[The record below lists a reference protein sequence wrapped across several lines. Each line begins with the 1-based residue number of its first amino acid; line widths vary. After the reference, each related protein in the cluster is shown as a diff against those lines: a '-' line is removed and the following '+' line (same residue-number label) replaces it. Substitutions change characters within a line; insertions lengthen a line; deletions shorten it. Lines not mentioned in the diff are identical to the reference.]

1 LITVSKRDFMAKD
14 YITLLFCLLYIPF
27 CGVASHRK
35 ADTISIRHLPY
46 SLDNKMESNQQ
57 SLKLATINDDP
68 VKQLDAL
75 LNTAEMYSNRNS
87 YADAFKY
94 YHIALELA
102 TDLKD
107 RKKKAHISNALGTL
121 YKIQGMY
128 RKAIDYFANAIN
140 DAQVSKDSIELSQ
153 AYNLIGG
160 VYFDQNDGSHALDY
174 YKKAFVIRKLIGN
187 KALIAASYN
196 NIGECNRIM
205 GQHIEA
211 LNYYQKALNLANEI
225 KNGAIASIIL
235 NNFAVNYQQQG
246 LNDKALSLF
255 QQSLSLC
262 LITGNKEQ
270 LTTVFNSLGKYYL
283 DVKKYDSATI
293 NYKRA
298 FSIASELKSFMELR
312 NAAKGLSELYAHKQD
327 YKEAYSYDLL
337 YNRLNDS
344 LHQADLSNRVVQME
358 LQSDFDLRQQRSSI
372 QQQRKEFLFYFSGA
386 FLLFLLIISILLYG
400 RLRSRNRE
408 GKLIQQN
415 LELEQTNLKEELEY
429 RNKEITT
436 NVMYRVQKNELINS
450 IIERLQKVKLSLKGE
465 NQHVLQDII
474 KELQTG
480 DDQDL
485 WEEFEVRFTQ
495 VHSKFYQKLN
505 EQYPDLTANE
515 RRLCAFLRLNMTT
528 KDIASLTKQST
539 NSIEVART
547 RLRKK
552 LNLSNS
558 DISLITFLAQF

>member
-1 LITVSKRDFMAKD
+1 MTKG
-14 YITLLFCLLYIPF
+14 YIALFLFCLLHISN
-27 CGVASHRK
+27 GVFASHRK
-35 ADTISIRHLPY
+35 ADSDPVRHLPY

-57 SLKLATINDDP
+57 SLKLASINDDP
-68 VKQLDAL
+68 VKQLEAL

-87 YADAFKY
+87 YAEAFKY
-94 YHIALELA
+94 YQIALELA
-102 TDLKD
+102 SDLKD
-107 RKKKAHISNALGTL
+107 RKKEAFISNELGKL
-121 YKIQGMY
+121 YKTQGVY

-140 DAQVSKDSIELSQ
+140 HALVSKDSVELAQ

-174 YKKAFVIRKLIGN
+174 YKKAFEIRKLIGD
-187 KALIAASYN
+187 KALIAASNN
-196 NIGECNRIM
+196 NIGECYRIM
-205 GQHIEA
+205 GQHTEA
-211 LNYYQKALNLANEI
+211 LNYYQRALTLANEI
-225 KNGAIASIIL
+225 KNGAIASIVL

-246 LNDKALSLF
+246 LTEKALSLF

-262 LITGNKEQ
+262 LVTGNKEQ

-283 DVKKYDSATI
+283 DIKKYDSATI

-298 FSIASELKSFMELR
+298 FTIASELKSFMELR
-312 NAAKGLSELYAHKQD
+312 NAAKGLSELYAHKKD
-327 YKEAYSYDLL
+327 FKEAYNYDLL

-344 LHQADLSNRVVQME
+344 LHQADLSSRVVQME
-358 LQSDFDLRQQRSSI
+358 LQSDFDFRQQRASI
-372 QQQRKEFLFYFSGA
+372 QQQRKAFFFYFSGA
-386 FLLFLLIISILLYG
+386 FLLFLLTISLLFYS

-408 GKLIQQN
+408 VTLVQQN
-415 LELEQTNLKEELEY
+415 LALEQVNLKEELEY

-436 NVMYRVQKNELINS
+436 NVMYLVQKNELINS
-450 IIERLQKVKLSLKGE
+450 IIERLQKVVLSLKGE
-465 NQHVLQDII
+465 NQQILQEII
-474 KELQTG
+474 RELQAG
-480 DDQDL
+480 GDQDL

-495 VHSKFYQKLN
+495 VHTNFYQKLN
-505 EQYPDLTANE
+505 EQFPELTANE

-528 KDIASLTKQST
+528 KDIASLTKQSA

-558 DISLITFLAQF
+558 ETSLVTFLAQF

>member
-1 LITVSKRDFMAKD
+1 MTKG
-14 YITLLFCLLYIPF
+14 YIALFLFCLLHISF
-27 CGVASHRK
+27 GAFASHRK
-35 ADTISIRHLPY
+35 ADNNPVHHLPY

-57 SLKLATINDDP
+57 SLKLASISEDP
-68 VKQLDAL
+68 VKQLEAL

-94 YHIALELA
+94 YQIALELA

-107 RKKKAHISNALGTL
+107 RKKQAYISNALGKL
-121 YKIQGMY
+121 YKTQGVY

-140 DAQVSKDSIELSQ
+140 HALASKDSVELAQ

-174 YKKAFVIRKLIGN
+174 YKKAFEIRKLIGD
-187 KALIAASYN
+187 KALIAASDN
-196 NIGECNRIM
+196 NIGECYRIM
-205 GQHIEA
+205 GQHTEA
-211 LNYYQKALNLANEI
+211 LNYYQKALSLANEI
-225 KNGAIASIIL
+225 KNGAIAAIIL

-246 LNDKALSLF
+246 LTDKALSLF

-262 LITGNKEQ
+262 LVTGNKEQ

-283 DVKKYDSATI
+283 DIKKYDSATI

-298 FSIASELKSFMELR
+298 FTIASELKSFMELR

-327 YKEAYSYDLL
+327 YKEAYRYDLL

-344 LHQADLSNRVVQME
+344 LHQADLSSRVVQME

-372 QQQRKEFLFYFSGA
+372 QQQRKAFFFYFSGA
-386 FLLFLLIISILLYG
+386 VLLFLLIISLLFYS
-400 RLRSRNRE
+400 RLRSRTRE
-408 GKLIQQN
+408 VTLVQQN
-415 LELEQTNLKEELEY
+415 LTLEQIHLKEELEY

-436 NVMYRVQKNELINS
+436 NVMYLVQKNELISS
-450 IIERLQKVKLSLKGE
+450 IIERLQKVVLSLKGE
-465 NQHVLQDII
+465 NQQILQEVIR
-474 KELQTG
+474 ELQSG
-480 DDQDL
+480 GDQDL

-495 VHSKFYQKLN
+495 VHTNFYHQLN

-528 KDIASLTKQST
+528 KDISSLTKQSA

-558 DISLITFLAQF
+558 ETSLVTFLAQF

>member
-1 LITVSKRDFMAKD
+1 MAKS
-14 YITLLFCLLYIPF
+14 YITLFLFCLLHISLGAF
-27 CGVASHRK
+27 ASHRK
-35 ADTISIRHLPY
+35 SDSDPVRHLPY

-68 VKQLDAL
+68 VKQLEAL

-87 YADAFKY
+87 YAEAFKY
-94 YHIALELA
+94 YQIALELA

-107 RKKKAHISNALGTL
+107 KKKQAYISNALGKL
-121 YKIQGMY
+121 YKTQGVY

-140 DAQVSKDSIELSQ
+140 YALASKDSVELAQS
-153 AYNLIGG
+153 YNLIGG

-174 YKKAFVIRKLIGN
+174 YKKAFEIRKLIGD
-187 KALIAASYN
+187 KALIAASNN
-196 NIGECNRIM
+196 NIGECYRIM
-205 GQHIEA
+205 GQHTEA
-211 LNYYQKALNLANEI
+211 LNYYQRALSLANEI

-246 LNDKALSLF
+246 LREKALSLF

-262 LITGNKEQ
+262 LVTGNKEQ

-283 DVKKYDSATI
+283 DIKKYDSATI

-298 FSIASELKSFMELR
+298 FTIASELKSFMELR

-327 YKEAYSYDLL
+327 FKEAYSYDLL

-344 LHQADLSNRVVQME
+344 LHQADLSSRVVQME
-358 LQSDFDLRQQRSSI
+358 LQSDFDFRQQRASI
-372 QQQRKEFLFYFSGA
+372 QQQRKAFFFYFSGA
-386 FLLFLLIISILLYG
+386 FLIFLLIISLLFYS

-408 GKLIQQN
+408 VVLVQQN
-415 LELEQTNLKEELEY
+415 LAMEQVHLKEELEY

-436 NVMYRVQKNELINS
+436 NVMYLVQKNELINS
-450 IIERLQKVKLSLKGE
+450 IIERLQKIVLTLKGE
-465 NQHVLQDII
+465 NQQILKDVVR
-474 KELQTG
+474 ELQAG
-480 DDQDL
+480 GDQDL
-485 WEEFEVRFTQ
+485 WDEFEVRFTQ
-495 VHSKFYQKLN
+495 VHSNFYQKLN
-505 EQYPDLTANE
+505 EQYPELTANE

-528 KDIASLTKQST
+528 KDIASLTKQSA

-558 DISLITFLAQF
+558 ETSLVTFLAQF

>member
-1 LITVSKRDFMAKD
+1 MSKGTITL
-14 YITLLFCLLYIPF
+14 LLFCLLHISLGAF
-27 CGVASHRK
+27 ASHRK
-35 ADTISIRHLPY
+35 SDTIPVRHLPY

-87 YADAFKY
+87 YAEAFKY
-94 YHIALELA
+94 YQIALELA
-102 TDLKD
+102 ADLKD
-107 RKKKAHISNALGTL
+107 RKKQAHISNSLGML
-121 YKIQGMY
+121 YKTQGVY
-128 RKAIDYFANAIN
+128 RKAIDYFANAI
-140 DAQVSKDSIELSQ
+140 AHAMASKDSVELALS
-153 AYNLIGG
+153 YNLIGG

-174 YKKAFVIRKLIGN
+174 FKKAFEIRKLIGN
-187 KALIAASYN
+187 KALVAASNN
-196 NIGECNRIM
+196 NIGECYRIM
-205 GQHIEA
+205 GRHTEA
-211 LNYYQKALNLANEI
+211 LNYYQTALNLANEI
-225 KNGAIASIIL
+225 KNGAIAAVIL

-246 LNDKALSLF
+246 LTDKALSLF

-262 LITGNKEQ
+262 LVTGNKEQ

-283 DVKKYDSATI
+283 DIKKYDSATI

-312 NAAKGLSELYAHKQD
+312 NSAKGLSELYAHNEN
-327 YKEAYSYDLL
+327 YKEAYKYDLL

-344 LHQADLSNRVVQME
+344 LHQADLSSRVVQME
-358 LQSDFDLRQQRSSI
+358 LQSDFDLRQQRMSI
-372 QQQRKEFLFYFSGA
+372 QQQRKEFYLYFSGA
-386 FLLFLLIISILLYG
+386 FLLFMLIIGALLYS

-415 LELEQTNLKEELEY
+415 LELEQFNLKEELEY

-436 NVMYRVQKNELINS
+436 NVMYLVQKNELINS

-465 NQHVLQDII
+465 NQQVLQEII
-474 KELQTG
+474 RELQTG
-480 DDQDL
+480 SDEDL
-485 WEEFEVRFTQ
+485 WDEFEVRFTQ
-495 VHSKFYQKLN
+495 VHSNFYQKLN

-528 KDIASLTKQST
+528 KDIASLTKQSA

-552 LNLSNS
+552 INLSNS
-558 DISLITFLAQF
+558 DTSLVTFLAQF

>member
-1 LITVSKRDFMAKD
+1 MAKG
-14 YITLLFCLLYIPF
+14 YITLFFFCLLHISF
-27 CGVASHRK
+27 GALASHRK
-35 ADTISIRHLPY
+35 ADNDPVRHLPY

-68 VKQLDAL
+68 VKQLEAL

-87 YADAFKY
+87 YAEAFKY
-94 YHIALELA
+94 YQIALELA

-107 RKKKAHISNALGTL
+107 RKKEAYISNALGKL
-121 YKIQGMY
+121 YKTQGVY

-140 DAQVSKDSIELSQ
+140 HALASKDSVELAQ

-174 YKKAFVIRKLIGN
+174 YKKAFEIRKLIGD
-187 KALIAASYN
+187 KALIAASNN
-196 NIGECNRIM
+196 NIGECYRIM
-205 GQHIEA
+205 SQHTEA
-211 LNYYQKALNLANEI
+211 LNYYQKALSLANEI

-246 LNDKALSLF
+246 LTEKALSLF

-262 LITGNKEQ
+262 LVTGNKEQ

-283 DVKKYDSATI
+283 DVKKYDSAAI

-298 FSIASELKSFMELR
+298 FTIASELKSFMELR
-312 NAAKGLSELYAHKQD
+312 NAAKGLSELYAHKQNF
-327 YKEAYSYDLL
+327 KEAYNYDLL

-344 LHQADLSNRVVQME
+344 LHQADLSSRVVQME

-372 QQQRKEFLFYFSGA
+372 QQQRKAFFFYFSGA
-386 FLLFLLIISILLYG
+386 FLLFLLIISLLFYS

-408 GKLIQQN
+408 VTLIQQN
-415 LELEQTNLKEELEY
+415 LALEQINLKEELEY

-436 NVMYRVQKNELINS
+436 NVMYLVQKNELISS
-450 IIERLQKVKLSLKGE
+450 IVERLQKVVLSLKGE
-465 NQHVLQDII
+465 NQQILQEVIR
-474 KELQTG
+474 ELRTG

-495 VHSKFYQKLN
+495 VHTNFYQKLN
-505 EQYPDLTANE
+505 EQYPELTANE

-528 KDIASLTKQST
+528 KDIASLTKQSA

-558 DISLITFLAQF
+558 ETSLVTFLAQF

>member
-1 LITVSKRDFMAKD
+1 MAKG
-14 YITLLFCLLYIPF
+14 YITLLLFCLLHISF
-27 CGVASHRK
+27 GAFASHRK
-35 ADTISIRHLPY
+35 TDTIPVRHLPY
-46 SLDNKMESNQQ
+46 SLDNKMESDQQ
-57 SLKLATINDDP
+57 SLKLAAINDDP

-94 YHIALELA
+94 YQIALELA
-102 TDLKD
+102 EDLKD
-107 RKKKAHISNALGTL
+107 RKKEAYISNALGKL
-121 YKIQGMY
+121 YKTQGMY

-140 DAQVSKDSIELSQ
+140 HARASKDSIELAQ

-174 YKKAFVIRKLIGN
+174 YKKAFEIRKLIGD
-187 KALIAASYN
+187 KALISASNN
-196 NIGECNRIM
+196 NIGECYRIM
-205 GQHIEA
+205 GQHTEA

-246 LNDKALSLF
+246 LNEKALSLF

-262 LITGNKEQ
+262 LVTGNKEQ

-283 DVKKYDSATI
+283 DIKKYDSATI

-298 FSIASELKSFMELR
+298 FIIANELKSFMELR
-312 NAAKGLSELYAHKQD
+312 NAAKGLSELYAHNQNF
-327 YKEAYSYDLL
+327 KEAYNYDLL

-344 LHQADLSNRVVQME
+344 LHQADLSSRVVQME

-386 FLLFLLIISILLYG
+386 FLLFMLVISVLLYG

-408 GKLIQQN
+408 STLVQQN
-415 LELEQTNLKEELEY
+415 LELEQINLKEELEY

-436 NVMYRVQKNELINS
+436 NVMYLVQKNELINS
-450 IIERLQKVKLSLKGE
+450 IIERLKKVLLSLKGE
-465 NQHVLQDII
+465 NQQVLQEII
-474 KELQTG
+474 RELLAG
-480 DDQDL
+480 GDQDL
-485 WEEFEVRFTQ
+485 WEEFEVRFKQ
-495 VHSKFYQKLN
+495 VHSDFYQKLN
-505 EQYPDLTANE
+505 DQFPELTANE

-528 KDIASLTKQST
+528 KDIASLTKQSA

-558 DISLITFLAQF
+558 ETSLVTFLAQF